1 MSESIKSNS
10 TESLLKPIED
20 ILSSNKSNIITYS
33 TEIIPNDDYM
43 SSISFKI
50 IIILIGLLIGIIA
63 KIYLGK
69 EINEFIEKI
78 KNYFETIKYHKKEEK
93 ELEKQE
99 EENKKQEEENKKN
112 EPKTKEEIMKES
124 QETINY
130 NKKEYKKENKKEN
143 KKNQNQNQQNQQPTG
158 IQTSS
163 LHGTT
168 IEKDFEEYQ
177 KDSLQKALDDASKTI
192 QNVSPDL
199 SSSSIQ
205 SNSKGWCLIGADDG
219 ARTCS
224 EIGPRDVCMSGEIYP
239 TREVCINPR
248 LRA

>member
-1 MSESIKSNS
+1 
-10 TESLLKPIED
+10 
-20 ILSSNKSNIITYS
+20 
-33 TEIIPNDDYM
+33 
-43 SSISFKI
+43 
-50 IIILIGLLIGIIA
+50 
-63 KIYLGK
+63 
-69 EINEFIEKI
+69 
-78 KNYFETIKYHKKEEK
+78 
-93 ELEKQE
+93 
-99 EENKKQEEENKKN
+99 
-112 EPKTKEEIMKES
+112 MKES

-143 KKNQNQNQQNQQPTG
+143 NKNQNQNQNQNQQPTG

-163 LHGTT
+163 LHGTN
-168 IEKDFEEYQ
+168 IEKEVEEYQ

-192 QNVSPDL
+192 KDVLPDL
-199 SSSSIQ
+199 SSSNIQ
-205 SNSKGWCLIGADDG
+205 SNSKGWCLIGADNG